1 MIRKTQP
8 GPRAAQSGGAVKK
21 LFGATLGA
29 LAIAAPAQAAVI
41 TFDDAFGMVGG
52 TEYWQEA
59 GFDIGFFAN
68 VPGGGEGNLVGSFID
83 GTDRTA
89 CVEMACPVG
98 HDSTYYASLNDSYID
113 ITASTTGQRF
123 KIKSFDA
130 SFIGANPALGTY
142 PAIAGLLRVQGIRA
156 NGTSLIQDFL
166 LNGPSP
172 AGFTF
177 GRYNSPTAFA
187 NTEFV
192 EALVFGFVCDTGG
205 SCRAFS
211 TNQGQ
216 FGIDNLEL
224 VQVPEP
230 GTTLIIGAGLLGLIA
245 SARRRKTA

>member
-1 MIRKTQP
+1 M
-8 GPRAAQSGGAVKK
+8 K

-41 TFDDAFGMVGG
+41 TFEDYIGPVGG

-59 GFDIGFFAN
+59 GFDVGFFAN
-68 VPGGGEGNLVGSFID
+68 VPGGGEGYLVGSFID
-83 GTDRTA
+83 GTDPTA
-89 CVEMACPVG
+89 CVSMACPVG

-130 SFIGANPALGTY
+130 SFIGATPALGSY

-156 NGTSLIQDFL
+156 NGTSVIQDFL
-166 LNGPSP
+166 LDGPRA

-177 GRYNSPTAFA
+177 GHYNTPAAFA
-187 NTEFV
+187 NIELV
-192 EALVFGFVCDTGG
+192 EALVFGFVCNSGG
-205 SCRAFS
+205 SCSAFNS
-211 TNQGQ
+211 NQGQ
-216 FGIDNLEL
+216 FGIDNIEL
-224 VQVPEP
+224 VKVPEP

-245 SARRRKTA
+245 SARRRKA